1 MKRYLLKTILLV
13 LLSCQTSHAQIF
25 LRAYNYRPTGEYGF
39 VFKPGFSAE
48 IGYMP
53 EFEDDSWVRV
63 CFSATYKIMK
73 PRMDV
78 FPVYAVMHSNTTLVL
93 PGEQKFTK
101 YNELQLFGGIDVAVV
116 KKEKLFFYIGTDII
130 IGAAS
135 VDYTAKYETYKD
147 ESYSGGGYIVGGRF
161 RLGMQYD
168 VTENIGIIAHA
179 NRLGFLVSE
188 PASIN
193 WCNDYGIGIRYQFN

>member
-1 MKRYLLKTILLV
+1 M
-13 LLSCQTSHAQIF
+13 LSYQIGHAQLF
-25 LRAYNYRPTGEYGF
+25 LRAYHYRPTGDYGY

-53 EFEDDSWVRV
+53 EFEDSHVRV
-63 CFSATYKIMK
+63 CFSATYRIMK

-78 FPVYAVMHSNTTLVL
+78 FPVYAVQHGNGTFVL
-93 PGEQKFTK
+93 PGEQSFKK
-101 YNELQLFGGIDVAVV
+101 YNELQIFGGIDVAVV
-116 KKEKLFFYIGTDII
+116 KREKLFVYLGTDIL

-135 VDYTAKYETYKD
+135 VDYTDKYETYKD
-147 ESYSGGGYIVGGRF
+147 ESYSGGGYLAGARF

-168 VTENIGIIAHA
+168 VTDNIGIIAHV
-179 NRLGFLVSE
+179 NRLGFLISE

-193 WCNDYGIGIRYQFN
+193 WNNDYGIGVRYQFD